1 MLFNKNLEKDNC
13 GYGLIC
19 NRNGSP
25 SRKIVTK
32 SIDALS
38 SMAHRGGVGFDGK
51 TGDGSG
57 LLFDINEDFYRKII
71 KSELSISLPEEFAIG
86 SFFAKKNLK
95 DKLQGALK
103 KIFRSENLKI
113 ICFRDVPTDASVLGE
128 EAMDTLPEIF
138 QVFLE
143 QQDNSSDLSLRS
155 SLFQALKTI
164 ENKYLNCEELYVSS
178 LSNETIIYKGL
189 MMPEGLKNFY
199 LDIKNKNFIA
209 STCLFHQRFSTNTAP
224 KWHLAQPFRLL
235 AHNGEINAIRGN
247 RNWAKA
253 RSSLFKSKLLPDLHK
268 YENLINI
275 DGSDSSALDNMI
287 QLLVEGGM
295 DLFRAIR
302 AVIPPAW
309 QNIQILDPDIRA
321 FHEYNSM
328 HMEAWDGPAGIALA
342 NKRYAV
348 SFLDRNGMRPSR
360 YQIEKDGTVT
370 VASETG
376 VNPVHVSK
384 IEAKGRISPGGIFA
398 VDKET
403 GKILTEIDIDQELAS
418 KYPYRD
424 WLKENSNYVESK
436 LDESE
441 GSGLKKISPEKY
453 TLATKI

>member
-19 NRNGSP
+19 NRNGTP

-86 SFFAKKNLK
+86 FFFAKKNLRH
-95 DKLQGALK
+95 KLQGDLK

-143 QQDNSSDLSLRS
+143 QKDNSSDVSLRS

-164 ENKYLNCEELYVSS
+164 ENKYLNCEDLYVSS

-370 VASETG
+370 VA
-376 VNPVHVSK
+376 
-384 IEAKGRISPGGIFA
+384 
-398 VDKET
+398 
-403 GKILTEIDIDQELAS
+403 Q
-418 KYPYRD
+418 
-424 WLKENSNYVESK
+424 K
-436 LDESE
+436 LV
-441 GSGLKKISPEKY
+441 
-453 TLATKI
+453 